1 MVGMIH
7 KKNVKGGELRPQ
19 IQRLPLKSK
28 EYSERKEGGKKG
40 VREVI
45 VEVMRKLERTLVN

>member
-19 IQRLPLKSK
+19 IQRLPLKRK

-45 VEVMRKLERTLVN
+45 VEVMRKLERTLVR